1 MPKQTRIPKSTDP
14 ISGRVKALKRGVWT
28 TRKVGSVGK
37 KDAIGYRLFLG
48 YDKKGNAVQKRV
60 GKVYK
65 KAEEIR
71 VAWNRAIERNDIEL
85 GQGALHMPTKD
96 VQDALALLKDHPEV
110 TLTECVRK
118 YVQNFLPP
126 DSKRL
131 TMKEAS
137 ERYIEIQKEKQLSA
151 VSTDIKGSTYRT
163 YYKPFFTKYA
173 SMKLVDFTPKDA
185 SDWFSRPRCKK
196 WAARTWNGHRN
207 RLTGFWSVMADNR
220 YCGKKVNPFETI
232 VYKSVKSVRNSARV
246 SDHVKAKKY
255 LRWLEE
261 ECRKYPSKYPELAL
275 VVITWFVGIRVEE
288 VGRVGWDSLN
298 KKARHLGDLGRAD
311 YTGWSI
317 TVWGEHEKTQTDKVN
332 PVPEN
337 AKFWLE
343 LCERNWKRKSVKDKC
358 EGKRFA
364 ARDQIQLMKK
374 LRTKFREETKI
385 TLPTNSGR
393 HSFLS
398 MHLALYG
405 DKKLTVERAGH
416 GSDADTLER
425 YYKAGMDS
433 LDAKAYFDIIPKVTE
448 KRLAKE
454 AEDKADADD
463 KAAYEDAL
471 FRSSGA
477 DPIRDDDGKWQA
489 VTSADY

>member
-1 MPKQTRIPKSTDP
+1 
-14 ISGRVKALKRGVWT
+14 L
-28 TRKVGSVGK
+28 
-37 KDAIGYRLFLG
+37 LG
-48 YDKKGNAVQKRV
+48 YDKKGKPVQKRV

-65 KAEEIR
+65 TAEEIR
-71 VAWNRAIERNDIEL
+71 VAWNRSIERNDIEL
-85 GQGALHMPTKD
+85 GQGALHLSTKD
-96 VQDALALLKDHPEV
+96 VQDALTLLKDHPEV
-110 TLTECVRK
+110 TLTECVKK

-131 TMKEAS
+131 TMKEAA
-137 ERYIEIQKEKQLSA
+137 EKYIEIQKEKQLGA
-151 VSTDIKGSTYRT
+151 VSTDIKGTTYRT
-163 YYKPFFTKYA
+163 YFKPFFDKHA
-173 SMKLVDFTPKDA
+173 NMKLVDFTPKDA
-185 SDWFSRPRCKK
+185 SDWFGRPRCKK
-196 WAARTWNGHRN
+196 WAPRTWNSHRN
-207 RLTGFWSVMADNR
+207 RLIGFWSVMADNR

-232 VYKSVKSVRNSARV
+232 VYKSEKAVRNSARV

-255 LRWLEE
+255 LHWLEE

-298 KKARHLGDLGRAD
+298 KKARHLGDLERAD

-343 LCERNWKRKSVKDKC
+343 LCEQNWKRKSVKDKC

-364 ARDQIQLMKK
+364 ARDQSQLMKK
-374 LRTKFREETKI
+374 LRTKFRKESKI
-385 TLPTNSGR
+385 TIPTNSGR

-405 DKKLTVERAGH
+405 DKKLTAERAGH
-416 GSDADTLER
+416 GADADTLER

-433 LDAKAYFDIIPKVTE
+433 LDAKAYFDIIPEVTE
-448 KRLAKE
+448 KRLAEE
-454 AEDKADADD
+454 ADAKADWSRLL
-463 KAAYEDAL
+463 KL
-471 FRSSGA
+471 VHLKS
-477 DPIRDDDGKWQA
+477 
-489 VTSADY
+489 

>member
-1 MPKQTRIPKSTDP
+1 MPKSTDP
-14 ISGRVKALKRGVWT
+14 ISDRVKALQRGVWT
-28 TRKVGSVGK
+28 TRTVASIGK
-37 KDAIGYRLFLG
+37 RDSIGYRFLLG
-48 YDKKGNAVQKRV
+48 YDKKGKPVQKRV

-65 KAEEIR
+65 TAEEIR
-71 VAWNRAIERNDIEL
+71 VAWNRSIERNDTEL
-85 GQGALHMPTKD
+85 GQSALQLTTKD
-96 VQDALALLKDHPEV
+96 VRDALAMLKDHPEV

-131 TMKEAS
+131 TMKEAA
-137 ERYIEIQKEKQLSA
+137 EKYIEIQKEKLLGD
-151 VSTDIKGSTYRT
+151 VSTDIKGVTYRT
-163 YYKPFFTKYA
+163 YFKPFFDKYA

-185 SDWFSRPRCKK
+185 LAWFSRPRCKK

-207 RLTGFWSVMADNR
+207 RLRGFWSVMADNR

-232 VYKSVKSVRNSARV
+232 VYKSEKSVRNSARV

-255 LRWLEE
+255 LVWLEE
-261 ECRKYPSKYPELAL
+261 ECRKHPSKYSELAL

-298 KKARHLGDLGRAD
+298 KKAKHLGDLERKD

-343 LCERNWKRKSVKDKC
+343 LCERNWKRKRVKDKC

-364 ARDQIQLMKK
+364 ARDQAQLMKK
-374 LRTKFREETKI
+374 LRTKFRKQTKI
-385 TLPTNSGR
+385 TIPTNSGR

-405 DKKLTVERAGH
+405 DKKLTAERAGH

-448 KRLAKE
+448 KRLAEEAKAKAE
-454 AEDKADADD
+454 AED

-471 FRSSGA
+471 MHSHGA
-477 DPIRDDDGKWQA
+477 EPIFEDGKWHP
-489 VTSADY
+489 VTLTEFDDLKTT